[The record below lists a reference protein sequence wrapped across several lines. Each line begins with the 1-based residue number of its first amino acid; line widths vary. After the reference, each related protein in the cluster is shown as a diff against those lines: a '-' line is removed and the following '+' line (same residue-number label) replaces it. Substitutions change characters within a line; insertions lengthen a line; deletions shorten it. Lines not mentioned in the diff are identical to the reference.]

1 MDFYEIV
8 KELCDK
14 RGITLSRMASDINI
28 SNGTINAWKNGS
40 QPKADIV
47 RKVASYF
54 GVSADYLLTGSD
66 APKVVVTYDPDAE
79 IFACIEMLKDERIRK
94 LLLKLK
100 RASAEDLSKVIGM
113 IDVLGIG
120 GEVDG

>member
-1 MDFYEIV
+1 MFYDTI
-8 KELCDK
+8 KELCK
-14 RGITLSRMASDINI
+14 RRGVSLSQMAKDIHI
-28 SNGTINAWKNGS
+28 STGTVQAWKMGS
-40 QPKADIV
+40 VPQGATLKKLTD
-47 RKVASYF
+47 YF
-54 GVSADYLLTGSD
+54 EVSTDYLLTGSD
-66 APKVVVTYDPDAE
+66 VPKVVVTYDPDAE

>member
-1 MDFYEIV
+1 MFYDTI
-8 KELCDK
+8 KELCK
-14 RGITLSRMASDINI
+14 RRGVSLSQMAKDIHI
-28 SNGTINAWKNGS
+28 STGTVQAWKMGS
-40 QPKADIV
+40 VPQGATLKKLTD
-47 RKVASYF
+47 YF
-54 GVSADYLLTGSD
+54 EVSTDYLLTGSD
-66 APKVVVTYDPDAE
+66 APKVVVTYDPDVE
-79 IFACIEMLKDERIRK
+79 IFECIEMLKDERIRK